1 MNCGSRRLVAALLL
15 SVSGLFGAAAA
26 NEEDADTFARAMRA
40 YAHDHY
46 PQAFADLA
54 SLADS
59 GHGEAAR
66 IAWLM
71 HRYGLRLYGGRFEV
85 EPGRAGRW
93 LALAA
98 VALHT
103 ARTVGQIDTPVP
115 SMTIGVLVPA
125 D

>member
-1 MNCGSRRLVAALLL
+1 MNCGSPPLVATLALC
-15 SVSGLFGAAAA
+15 VSGLFGAAAA
-26 NEEDADTFARAMRA
+26 NEASADTFERAMRA

-46 PQAFADLA
+46 PLAFADLA
-54 SLADS
+54 SLADR

-71 HRYGLRLYGGRFEV
+71 HRHGPRLYGGRFEV

-98 VALHT
+98 IALHT
-103 ARTVGQIDTPVP
+103 AHRAGQADTPVP